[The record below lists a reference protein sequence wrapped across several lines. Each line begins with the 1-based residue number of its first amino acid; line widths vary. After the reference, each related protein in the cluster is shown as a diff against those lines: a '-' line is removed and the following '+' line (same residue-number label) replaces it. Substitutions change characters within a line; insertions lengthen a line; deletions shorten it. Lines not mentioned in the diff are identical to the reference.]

1 MTVEIRT
8 ATDETNSSSVNA
20 EWAIDDMLKT
30 PFWSRANSF
39 TTRDNIIITNKYH
52 LTNQN
57 VCSYNVIHRGVVN
70 MTNISL
76 KGTIISAVKVISFDP
91 YLVRFTL
98 QTTTQDYNCLIA
110 KDALNFMYVAE
121 TDAPIA
127 IYGHYNQRKQLVID
141 QYYVRTAMS
150 A

>member
-1 MTVEIRT
+1 
-8 ATDETNSSSVNA
+8 
-20 EWAIDDMLKT
+20 
-30 PFWSRANSF
+30 
-39 TTRDNIIITNKYH
+39 
-52 LTNQN
+52 
-57 VCSYNVIHRGVVN
+57 

-76 KGTIISAVKVISFDP
+76 KGTISSAVKVISFDP

-121 TDAPIA
+121 TDEPIA
-127 IYGHYNQRKQLVID
+127 IYGHFNQRKQLVID